1 MLPAAFFTLV
11 QSVHQLTSQ
20 LEQWKEPNHCSEA
33 KYSRPPACGE
43 EERPQAV
50 SCRIG
55 EDKRDEVLR
64 LNELLERTERELF
77 EARTHLDAKVSSLYM
92 TPRHTIPPCRPNL
105 N

>member
-77 EARTHLDAKVSSLYM
+77 EARTRLDAKVS
-92 TPRHTIPPCRPNL
+92 
-105 N
+105 